1 VYKNISIADASRH
14 EYVISAISAG
24 ITKLENHMTDELIE
38 RLARRLAKVQG
49 WDIGDINLENPRIR
63 EWLLM
68 AQVCLGE
75 IETFLAE
82 EEIAF
87 EDLEISSRYEV

>member
-1 VYKNISIADASRH
+1 
-14 EYVISAISAG
+14 
-24 ITKLENHMTDELIE
+24 MTDELIE

-49 WDIGDINLENPRIR
+49 WDMGNINLENPRIR
-63 EWLLM
+63 AYMLM
-68 AQVCLGE
+68 AQACLGE

>member
-1 VYKNISIADASRH
+1 
-14 EYVISAISAG
+14 
-24 ITKLENHMTDELIE
+24 MTDELIE

-49 WDIGDINLENPRIR
+49 WEIGSIDPENPRMKQ
-63 EWLLM
+63 WLLM

-87 EDLEISSRYEV
+87 EDLEISARYEV

>member
-1 VYKNISIADASRH
+1 
-14 EYVISAISAG
+14 
-24 ITKLENHMTDELIE
+24 MTDELIE

-63 EWLLM
+63 EWMLM

-75 IETFLAE
+75 IEEFLAE
-82 EEIAF
+82 EEIVF